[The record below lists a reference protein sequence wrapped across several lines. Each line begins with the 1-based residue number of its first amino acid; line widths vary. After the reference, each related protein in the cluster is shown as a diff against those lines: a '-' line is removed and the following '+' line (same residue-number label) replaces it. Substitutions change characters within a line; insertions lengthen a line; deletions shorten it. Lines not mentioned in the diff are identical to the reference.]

1 MKATVRALLRGDIGQ
16 DLMEYSL
23 LGALLSI
30 VSVITLQ
37 ALGSILRNEFF
48 MLHFQLQH
56 FH

>member
-1 MKATVRALLRGDIGQ
+1 MKATVRAFLRGDSGQ

-37 ALGSILRNEFF
+37 ALGGIMRSTFF
-48 MLHFQLQH
+48 MLHFQLTH